1 MADSEA
7 ILATQ
12 EPGLQHHFDD
22 SAQQLESSTLGMWV
36 FLVTEVMFFGGM
48 FGAYTVYRNMYP
60 EAFASTSHFMNVT
73 IGAINTGVLIFSS
86 FTMVLAV
93 RSAQLGQ
100 KKALIAFLVLTLIL
114 GCVFLSLKY
123 VEYHEK
129 WVDHHIPGPGF
140 QYADSRYVHQA
151 QILFYLYFAMTGMHA
166 IHMIVG
172 AGLLI
177 TLIVMAARNRFSSSV
192 VYPSRDD
199 RPLLA
204 LRRYRLD
211 FPLPASVLNRTHKM
225 THQAVP
231 VKVYAA
237 VFGALLVLTITTVAV
252 SKLELGEYNFIVAMT
267 IAVIKGT
274 LVVMFFM
281 DVRRASSMT
290 KLFIGAGFFWLAI
303 LLVFLLSDYLS
314 RGWLLNIHWL

>member
-1 MADSEA
+1 LADSEA
-7 ILATQ
+7 LLTPQ
-12 EPGLQHHFDD
+12 EPGLRHHFDD

-36 FLVTEVMFFGGM
+36 FLLTEVMFFGGM
-48 FGAYTVYRNMYP
+48 FGAYTIYRNMYP

-100 KKALIAFLVLTLIL
+100 KKALITFLVLTLIL

-140 QYADSRYVHQA
+140 QYADPRYFHQA

-172 AGLLI
+172 GGLLI
-177 TLIVMAARNRFSSSV
+177 TLIVMAARNRFSSRWYTPV
-192 VYPSRDD
+192 EMIGLYWHFVDIVWIFLF
-199 RPLLA
+199 PLLY
-204 LRRYRLD
+204 LIG
-211 FPLPASVLNRTHKM
+211 H
-225 THQAVP
+225 
-231 VKVYAA
+231 
-237 VFGALLVLTITTVAV
+237 
-252 SKLELGEYNFIVAMT
+252 
-267 IAVIKGT
+267 
-274 LVVMFFM
+274 
-281 DVRRASSMT
+281 T
-290 KLFIGAGFFWLAI
+290 K
-303 LLVFLLSDYLS
+303 
-314 RGWLLNIHWL
+314 

>member
-1 MADSEA
+1 LADNDTT
-7 ILATQ
+7 LAVH
-12 EPGLQHHFDD
+12 EPGLRHHFDD

-100 KKALIAFLVLTLIL
+100 KKAIIAFLVLTLIL
-114 GCVFLSLKY
+114 GCVFLTLKY

-140 QYADSRYVHQA
+140 EYADPQFFHQA

-177 TLIVMAARNRFSSSV
+177 TLIVMAARNRFTSKWYTPV
-192 VYPSRDD
+192 EMIGLYWHFVDIVWIFLF
-199 RPLLA
+199 PLLY
-204 LRRYRLD
+204 LIG
-211 FPLPASVLNRTHKM
+211 H
-225 THQAVP
+225 
-231 VKVYAA
+231 
-237 VFGALLVLTITTVAV
+237 
-252 SKLELGEYNFIVAMT
+252 
-267 IAVIKGT
+267 
-274 LVVMFFM
+274 
-281 DVRRASSMT
+281 T
-290 KLFIGAGFFWLAI
+290 K
-303 LLVFLLSDYLS
+303 
-314 RGWLLNIHWL
+314 